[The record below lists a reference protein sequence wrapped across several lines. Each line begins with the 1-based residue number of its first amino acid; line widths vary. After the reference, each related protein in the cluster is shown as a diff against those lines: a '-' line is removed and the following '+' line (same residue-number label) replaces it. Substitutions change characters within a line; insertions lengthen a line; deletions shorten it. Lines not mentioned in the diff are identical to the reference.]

1 MSFLLKLF
9 FNFFCFLRPFWALST
24 IFGLCSVLKDD
35 LSKLF
40 SVFVTMG
47 LSEQKIDQLINYID
61 WIINPKSSN
70 LLFSTTIASPIPM
83 LLWALHLY
91 TPQSVWLTWMMI
103 KRDFERIWWFRVGS
117 CYELLLWHEIQNL
130 KNSFYPGKI
139 IVGSWL
145 WAPNFF
151 RSGHSSYFVAG
162 TTRNVAGT
170 LCVSVTAASYAES
183 TPGSGQIQRL
193 SRRTG
198 HTHWTETWRAWS
210 RWRPGWGPMT
220 LANTPVRQGGMT
232 GTHVRAVQS
241 HALPSVTFMVTPAH
255 TRYIVYIYI

>member
-47 LSEQKIDQLINYID
+47 LSEQKIDQVINYID
-61 WIINPKSSN
+61 WNVNPKTSD

-130 KNSFYPGKI
+130 KKSLFPGKI
-139 IVGSWL
+139 IAVSWL
-145 WAPNFF
+145 QAPNFF
-151 RSGHSSYFVAG
+151 HLGHYSWSYWTWKTWKWGYESSSMPINILKRDPGWIGLIPLWYQGRFPSCQLCSSL
-162 TTRNVAGT
+162 TRCCPLGI
-170 LCVSVTAASYAES
+170 S
-183 TPGSGQIQRL
+183 
-193 SRRTG
+193 
-198 HTHWTETWRAWS
+198 HWT
-210 RWRPGWGPMT
+210 PT
-220 LANTPVRQGGMT
+220 LRILIGSPLTA
-232 GTHVRAVQS
+232 HVGILFQ
-241 HALPSVTFMVTPAH
+241 ALGCQYILITFKII
-255 TRYIVYIYI
+255 R